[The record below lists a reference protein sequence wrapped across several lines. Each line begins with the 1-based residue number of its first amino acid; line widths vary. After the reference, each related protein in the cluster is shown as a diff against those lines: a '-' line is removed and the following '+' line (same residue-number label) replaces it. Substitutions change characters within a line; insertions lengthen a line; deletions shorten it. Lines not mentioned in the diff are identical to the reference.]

1 MFSELQK
8 MNFLVLFKFTSS
20 VVKQQFQFI
29 TSYQLLLYCHHTVIA
44 KLCIS
49 VLCSGREAAQD
60 LCCCSVSR
68 GILLVSHNLYT
79 NIIYDDATLLSIQS
93 FKWFA
98 ATSPLSDAIN
108 TNGYDV
114 SRLE

>member
-1 MFSELQK
+1 
-8 MNFLVLFKFTSS
+8 VLFKLTSS

-29 TSYQLLLYCHHTVIA
+29 TSYQYLLYCHHTVIA

-49 VLCSGREAAQD
+49 VLCLGREAAQD
-60 LCCCSVSR
+60 LCCCSCSISR
-68 GILLVSHNLYT
+68 GILWVSHDLYT
-79 NIIYDDATLLSIQS
+79 NIIYDDAALLGIQS
-93 FKWFA
+93 FKWFT